1 MRARGSSRVARALAL
16 AALLPCAAI
25 SAPAGPAAQASP
37 ASGDLRAAAPALLV
51 TAGGIASPLP
61 GAAAGDAARGRAIV
75 ANRQLGLCLLC
86 HAGPI
91 PEERFQGN
99 LAPDLQGA
107 GQRWTAAQ
115 LRLRIVDASHV
126 NPATIMPAYYKTE
139 GLTRVAASY
148 QGKTILTA
156 QQIEDVVAWLQTLKE
171 PAS

>member
-1 MRARGSSRVARALAL
+1 MTACGSSGRVARALAL
-16 AALLPCAAI
+16 AALLPCAAM
-25 SAPAGPAAQASP
+25 ASP
-37 ASGDLRAAAPALLV
+37 TGGALRAAADVPALV
-51 TAGGIASPLP
+51 VSGDGIASPLP
-61 GAAAGDAARGRAIV
+61 GAVAGDAARGRAIV

-86 HAGPI
+86 HTGPI

-115 LRLRIVDASHV
+115 LRLRIVDASQA
-126 NPATIMPAYYKTE
+126 NPATIMPAYYKVE
-139 GLTRVAASY
+139 GLTRVASSY
-148 QGKTILTA
+148 KDKTILTA